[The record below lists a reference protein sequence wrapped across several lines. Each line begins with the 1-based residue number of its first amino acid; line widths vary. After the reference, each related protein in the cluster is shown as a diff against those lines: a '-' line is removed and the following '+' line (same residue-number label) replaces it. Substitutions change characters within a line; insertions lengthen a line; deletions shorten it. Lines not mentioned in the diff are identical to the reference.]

1 MIAGKD
7 DSKMC
12 ELPLEETGLTRKR
25 GAEVSGEFCTSFLFF
40 LSQLIHDL
48 KKMNLKRSGQQ
59 MEESPVHKKIKL

>member
-1 MIAGKD
+1 MDPMLLIAGKD

-40 LSQLIHDL
+40 FFTINS
-48 KKMNLKRSGQQ
+48 
-59 MEESPVHKKIKL
+59 